1 MGSDGCFRRLSV
13 PEFSHGK
20 GLEIVPKGIFQ
31 KFRSST
37 LTGSSGRDEAA
48 SGKDVQ
54 YAGSLSQG
62 IVYNILPE
70 NPFLKGIRSPL
81 SFLFEPSY
89 SLQFVFKPFLYFF
102 DF

>member
-1 MGSDGCFRRLSV
+1 MTMGADGCSGGLPV

-31 KFRSST
+31 KFWSST

-48 SGKDVQ
+48 PGENVH

-62 IVYNILPE
+62 IVYDILPE
-70 NPFLKGIRSPL
+70 YPFLKSIRFPL
-81 SFLFEPSY
+81 SFLF
-89 SLQFVFKPFLYFF
+89 
-102 DF
+102 